1 MNLCRPSLPTPPGMS
16 SMRLGV
22 PQPATHG
29 PLSDQEYGLPSFWDT
44 GAMPE
49 GTDPGLGQL
58 PQELLPYYGDYEP
71 GAQDFLP
78 QYATYSEGQTQP
90 TLHDPWVTRS
100 LPEAA
105 DRRLGQLP
113 QEPLPYDTSGFI
125 MYESGTQEFLLQR
138 STHSEEQSLS
148 ALRKLWGSLSE
159 VAYPRLGQYPPEPLL
174 YGTSGSTSYEPGA
187 QQGTYSEGQTLSALR
202 DPCAAESLPE
212 VADPHLGRPPQNLLP
227 YGISGSTSYEPGAR
241 DILPQHS
248 IYSEEQTLPDS
259 SYRHDQPLPPPVV
272 QGHQNKVKCTQPRCI
287 AVVNRENLTRH
298 INEVHR
304 RKIKARC
311 DRCGKGFARP
321 YMKKHHILRAKC
333 GIA

>member
-29 PLSDQEYGLPSFWDT
+29 PLSDQGYGLPSFWDT

-78 QYATYSEGQTQP
+78 QYATYSEGQTQADTSRSVNFHKNRCP
-90 TLHDPWVTRS
+90 TT
-100 LPEAA
+100 
-105 DRRLGQLP
+105 
-113 QEPLPYDTSGFI
+113 TSGFI
-125 MYESGTQEFLLQR
+125 MYEPGTQEFLLQR

-159 VAYPRLGQYPPEPLL
+159 VADPRLGQHPPEPLL
-174 YGTSGSTSYEPGA
+174 YGTSRSTSYDPGA
-187 QQGTYSEGQTLSALR
+187 QQGTYSEGQTLLALR

-212 VADPHLGRPPQNLLP
+212 VADPHLGRPPQDLLP
-227 YGISGSTSYEPGAR
+227 YGTSGSTSYEPGAR
-241 DILPQHS
+241 DILLQHS
-248 IYSEEQTLPDS
+248 IYSEKQTLPNS
-259 SYRHDQPLPPPVV
+259 SYRHDQSPPPPMV
-272 QGHQNKVKCTQPRCI
+272 QGRQNKVKCTQPRCI

-304 RKIKARC
+304 TE
-311 DRCGKGFARP
+311 D
-321 YMKKHHILRAKC
+321 
-333 GIA
+333 